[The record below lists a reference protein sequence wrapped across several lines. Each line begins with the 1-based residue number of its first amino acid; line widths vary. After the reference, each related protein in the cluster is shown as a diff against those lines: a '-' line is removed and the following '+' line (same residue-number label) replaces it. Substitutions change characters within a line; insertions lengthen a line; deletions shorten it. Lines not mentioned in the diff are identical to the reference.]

1 MIILNEFANPL
12 KAFNSALKEP
22 TANDAFNLI
31 GILLS
36 SAVTQIVTLSLSL
49 KILPDWTIGLNLI
62 VFIFPNIIN

>member
-1 MIILNEFANPL
+1 MIISNEFANPL

-49 KILPDWTIGLNLI
+49 KILPD
-62 VFIFPNIIN
+62 